1 MKKLRSFDDSSS
13 GTIYKPLKTSL
24 LVTERYTTRQID
36 IRRNSKFFYNKAL
49 WYQKY
54 KYRQVLQIYGRSVS
68 SRRFGR
74 GFEKP
79 RNHTQMGLNDFTANT
94 IELCP
99 SSWDLDFSFE
109 PQTSLIVSDSE
120 KYGYHHNSNVSA
132 HNNIRQ
138 VQHTYLTNDTRTKEI
153 ISQKLHYVI
162 MKIYTSDCV
171 WLLLCSLVIATLIF
185 SQ

>member
-1 MKKLRSFDDSSS
+1 MTPPVEPYISHWRLLYSSPRDIQPAKLISAETPSFFTTKPFGIRNINTDKFYKFMGGQSLHDGSAVDLKNPATILKWALMISLPIPFNFALHL
-13 GTIYKPLKTSL
+13 GT
-24 LVTERYTTRQID
+24 
-36 IRRNSKFFYNKAL
+36 
-49 WYQKY
+49 
-54 KYRQVLQIYGRSVS
+54 
-68 SRRFGR
+68 
-74 GFEKP
+74 
-79 RNHTQMGLNDFTANT
+79 LNFHLN
-94 IELCP
+94 P
-99 SSWDLDFSFE
+99 K
-109 PQTSLIVSDSE
+109 TSLIVSDSE